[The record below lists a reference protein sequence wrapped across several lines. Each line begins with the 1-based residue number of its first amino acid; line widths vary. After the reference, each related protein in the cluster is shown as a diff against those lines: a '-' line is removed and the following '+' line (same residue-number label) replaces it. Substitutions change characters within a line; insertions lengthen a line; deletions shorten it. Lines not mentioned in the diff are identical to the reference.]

1 MKDASLATILAALA
15 LLAGCLAPDC
25 RDGKFTLV
33 DPEKDAVGRM
43 TALPDGKLQAL
54 RRLTDAR
61 IAQIRATPNME
72 IPDGAARLYL
82 SEKTGD
88 DAADGKT
95 PQTAWKTIARLNK
108 AAPGPGTY
116 VLFERGGL
124 YRGCVMAKPG
134 VTYTAWGEGPKPRIY
149 GSPEDGADPAK
160 WERTENPRVWAYRI
174 GHDDVGTLVFDGGAA
189 HAIKIVIRTDRK
201 TGAKFNKYTGRPFNS
216 YRDLDGDLHF
226 WHDYYKGG
234 TGKVYLYSER
244 NPGERF
250 RSIEFNVK
258 TCGFRV
264 GGAADVTIDNFTVKY
279 VGIHGVSA
287 GTCRNLAVRN
297 CEFAWI
303 GGSIQ
308 GEALFG
314 RDHPTRLGNG
324 VEIYGGCDNYVVDNC
339 YLWQVYDAAITQQ
352 VGVRSAED
360 LKMQRKMR
368 YSNNVMEKCNYSI
381 EYFLSRMA
389 KYPQNPSRMEDFLIE
404 NNLMWDAATG
414 FCEQRPDLNCGAHV
428 KSWRNG
434 SNRATRYRIR
444 NNLFAGSREMLIEV
458 SSGLLNPDGSDSM
471 PTLEGNLFI
480 GKKGQRF
487 GVLNQ
492 GKPAELAYD
501 DALAGKLD
509 ARHVDNVFYMEK

>member
-1 MKDASLATILAALA
+1 MKRIAALSLCTGA
-15 LLAGCLAPDC
+15 TMLIGCLASGG
-25 RDGKFTLV
+25 DGKFTLV
-33 DPEKDAVGRM
+33 DGQKDPVGKMAAISADRLKEFR
-43 TALPDGKLQAL
+43 A
-54 RRLTDAR
+54 LTDAR
-61 IAQIRATPNME
+61 IAAIRATPNMQ
-72 IPDGAARLYL
+72 IPEGAACRYL

-95 PQTAWKTIARLNK
+95 PATAWKTIARLNK
-108 AAPGPGTY
+108 ESLERGTY

-124 YRGCVMAKPG
+124 YRGCVMGKPG
-134 VTYTAWGEGPKPRIY
+134 ITYTAYGTGPKPRIY

-160 WERTENPRVWAYRI
+160 WEKTDNPRVWAYKI

-189 HAIKIVIRTDRK
+189 HAIKIVIRTDKK
-201 TGAKFNKYTGRPFNS
+201 TKEKFNKFTGKPFNS

-234 TGKVYLYSER
+234 TGKVYLYSEK

-264 GGAADVTIDNFTVKY
+264 GDAPDVTIDNFTVKY

-287 GTCRNLAVRN
+287 GGRSRNLTIKN
-297 CEFAWI
+297 CEFGWI

-308 GEALFG
+308 GESIFG

-324 VEIYGGCDNYVVDNC
+324 VEIYGACDNYVVDNC
-339 YLWQVYDAAITQQ
+339 YFWQVYDAGVTQQ
-352 VGVRSAED
+352 VGVNKAESVMMH
-360 LKMQRKMR
+360 KGMR

-381 EYFLSRMA
+381 EYFLSRMQQ
-389 KYPQNPSRMEDFLIE
+389 YPQNPSRMEDFLIE
-404 NNLMWDAATG
+404 NNLMWDAAIG
-414 FCEQRPDLNCGAHV
+414 FCEQRPDHNCGAHV

-434 SNRATRYRIR
+434 CNRATRFRIR

-471 PTLEGNLFI
+471 PTLDGNLFI

-492 GKPAELAYD
+492 GRPVDLSYD
-501 DALAGKLD
+501 DALPGKLD
-509 ARHVDNVFYMEK
+509 ARHVNNVFYLE